1 VLRVARHPFAGRWV
15 TPLLGLA
22 LGCGGATAQ
31 GGPPSEPLFVAV
43 GAEGAIL
50 SSRDARGW
58 SLEDSGITKT
68 LNSVAASDRSFVV
81 VGEGGTILSSANA
94 RSWTARRSGTE
105 RDLEQVTF
113 DGVEFVAVGGGWSDQ
128 AVALTSLDGVSWK
141 RLEAPPQYS
150 FQAVATARGTIFAAA
165 VTPSRELPM
174 ALDHVVL
181 ASVLPSTSNRGGWIS
196 RDLPSF
202 SDGLTLESEGDS
214 ETFLVGSWNG
224 ESTISRSRDGERW
237 QSEALSLPDA
247 RAVAAGPGRFVVLGG
262 SAALVSTDGDDWS
275 ETSLPVRRG
284 SWLTA
289 VTHGAATFAS
299 VGLDGTI
306 FSSTDGGDWS
316 AESSGVTSDLFDI
329 TFGPGP

>member
-1 VLRVARHPFAGRWV
+1 MLGVARHPLAGRWV
-15 TPLLGLA
+15 TPLIGLA

-31 GGPPSEPLFVAV
+31 SGPPSEPLFVAV

-50 SSRDARGW
+50 SSPDARRW
-58 SLEDSGITKT
+58 SLEDSGTTKT
-68 LNSVAASDRSFVV
+68 LNSIAASDRLFVA
-81 VGEGGTILSSANA
+81 VGEGGTILSSGNA

-105 RDLEQVTF
+105 QDLEQVTF
-113 DGVEFVAVGGGWSDQ
+113 DGGEFVAVGGGYSDQ

-174 ALDHVVL
+174 ALDRVVL

-196 RDLPSF
+196 RDVPSF
-202 SDGLTLESEGDS
+202 SDGLTFESEGDS
-214 ETFLVGSWNG
+214 ETLLVGSWNG

-247 RAVAAGPGRFVVLGG
+247 RAVAAGAGRFVVLGG
-262 SAALVSTDGDDWS
+262 SAALVSADGDDWS
-275 ETSLPVRRG
+275 EASLPVRRG
-284 SWLTA
+284 SWLMA
-289 VTHGAATFAS
+289 VTHGAGTFVG
-299 VGLDGTI
+299 VGLDGTT
-306 FSSTDGGDWS
+306 FSSPDGSDWS
-316 AESSGVTSDLFDI
+316 AQSSAVTSDLLDI
-329 TFGPGP
+329 TFGPGL